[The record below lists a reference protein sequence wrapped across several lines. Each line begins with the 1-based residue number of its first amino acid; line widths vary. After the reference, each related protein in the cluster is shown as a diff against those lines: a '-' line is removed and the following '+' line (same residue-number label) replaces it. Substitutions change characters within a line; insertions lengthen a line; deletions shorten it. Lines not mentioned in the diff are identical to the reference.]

1 MNEKQF
7 FTQLLGV
14 ALLTAL
20 LNMGLLWT
28 NDVFRKYED
37 LAWFS
42 LGFFYV
48 FNILMYVLAKILV
61 RSSNKFAF
69 SHLIMSSMML
79 KMMLS
84 VVIVMQYRKMMQPD
98 THLFVLPFFLIYFI
112 STIFETYF
120 MVKVAKTP
128 DKNLK

>member
-14 ALLTAL
+14 TLLTAL

>member
-14 ALLTAL
+14 TFLAAS
-20 LNMGLLWT
+20 LNLGLLWT
-28 NDVFRKYED
+28 NEIFKKYED

-42 LGFFYV
+42 LGFFYI
-48 FNILMYVLAKILV
+48 FNILMYILAKNLV
-61 RSSNKFAF
+61 KSSNKFAF

-84 VVIVMQYRKMMQPD
+84 VVIVMMYRKMMQPD
-98 THLFVLPFFLIYFI
+98 SHLFILPFFLIYFI

-120 MVKVAKTP
+120 MVKIAKTP
-128 DKNLK
+128 NKNSK